1 MTYLIDTDWAVDY
14 LKGIDEKVEFLQQEE
29 ELYVST
35 LTVGELA
42 EGIEDSDRKEERM
55 ESLEDFL
62 SGVTLL
68 SFTKET
74 AIEFGKIR
82 NNLRK
87 QGNTIGDI
95 DTIIAATAKVHDLEI
110 LTDNTQHLQKVEYLQ
125 LHNQS

>member
-14 LKGIDEKVEFLQQEE
+14 LKGIDEKVEFLQQEK

-35 LTVGELA
+35 LTVGELV
-42 EGIEDSDRKEERM
+42 EGIEDSERKEERM

-95 DTIIAATAKVHDLEI
+95 DTMIAATAKVHNLEI
-110 LTDNTQHLQKVEYLQ
+110 LTDNTQHFQKVEDLQ